1 MKILHVAPSI
11 ESAYGGPTQ
20 SLAGY
25 TSASQM
31 VGADVDIAAPFP
43 TKHEVELLEEA
54 GAHRVETF
62 KGYGRGSTAASPDLV
77 RWVKENC
84 LRYDV
89 VHVHGLFNFVSTF
102 AARAAIAAGSP
113 VVIRP
118 FGTLSRY
125 TFRHRRYALKRPW
138 FEGLERPNLS
148 RAAGVHFTTAT
159 EKDEAEWNHLELGKR
174 AHVVPPPFIPASS
187 MVLRQSDPRQPV
199 ALFLGRLHPVKNL
212 EALIDAW
219 PTVLTKHPDAV
230 LRIAGQGEPEYTAE
244 LKRRAGRRGIQFTG
258 FLSGTEKAM
267 ALQQASLLV
276 LPSLHENFG
285 IAVVEAIAEGL
296 PVVISDNVQLHD
308 FVAANELGVVTRD
321 SAEEI
326 AKGIDAA
333 FSDPDLHR
341 RVSAKGR
348 RLVSHTYSPEVI
360 GNRLTSMYLSAL
372 KFHRERPAAS

>member
-31 VGADVDIAAPFP
+31 VGADVDIAAPLP
-43 TKHEVELLEEA
+43 TRREIDVLEEA

-62 KGYGRGSTAASPDLV
+62 KGYGHGSTAASPSLV
-77 RWVKENC
+77 RWVRANA
-84 LRYDV
+84 RNYDV
-89 VHVHGLFNFVSTF
+89 VHVHGLFNFISTF
-102 AARAAIAAGSP
+102 AARAAIAAGAP

-118 FGTLSRY
+118 FGTLSQY
-125 TFRHRRYALKRPW
+125 TFKHRRGWLKRMW
-138 FEGLERPNLS
+138 FEALERPNIA
-148 RAAGVHFTTAT
+148 RAASIHFTTTT
-159 EKDEAEWNHLELGKR
+159 EKNEAEWNRLEIGAR

-187 MVLRQSDPRQPV
+187 LVSRQTDPRNPV

-219 PTVLTKHPDAV
+219 PAILEEQPDAV
-230 LRIAGQGEPEYTAE
+230 LRIAGQGSPKYTAE
-244 LKRRAGRRGIQFTG
+244 LKRRAGKRGIQFMG
-258 FLSGTEKAM
+258 FLTGTEKAM
-267 ALQQASLLV
+267 MLQQASLLA

-296 PVVISDNVQLHD
+296 PVVISEHVQLRD
-308 FVAANELGVVTRD
+308 FVVANELGIVTTD
-321 SAEEI
+321 SPQSI
-326 AKGIDAA
+326 AAAILAA
-333 FSDPDLHR
+333 FSDLELHR
-341 RVSAKGR
+341 RVSEKGR
-348 RLVSHTYSPEVI
+348 RLVSQTYSPEVI

-372 KFHRERPAAS
+372 KHHRERPTAS

>member
-31 VGADVDIAAPFP
+31 VGADVDIAAPLP
-43 TKHEVELLEEA
+43 SRREIDVLEEA

-62 KGYGRGSTAASPDLV
+62 RGYGRGSTAASPALV
-77 RWVKENC
+77 RWVRVNA
-84 LRYDV
+84 RNYDI
-89 VHVHGLFNFVSTF
+89 VHVHGLFNFISTF

-118 FGTLSRY
+118 FGTLSQY
-125 TFRHRRYALKRPW
+125 TFKHRRGLLKRLW
-138 FEGLERPNLS
+138 FEALERPNIS
-148 RAAGVHFTTAT
+148 RAAAIHFTTTT
-159 EKDEAEWNHLELGKR
+159 EKNEAEWNHLDIGRR

-187 MVLRQSDPRQPV
+187 LVSRQTDPRNPV

-219 PTVLTKHPDAV
+219 PIILQTHPDAV
-230 LRIAGQGEPEYTAE
+230 LRIAGHGTPRYTAE
-244 LKRRAGRRGIQFTG
+244 LKRRAGKRGVQFMG
-258 FLSGTEKAM
+258 FLTGTEKAM
-267 ALQQASLLV
+267 MLQQASLLV

-296 PVVISDNVQLHD
+296 PVVISEHVQLRD
-308 FVAANELGVVTRD
+308 FVAANELGTVTTGAPD
-321 SAEEI
+321 SLAAAI
-326 AKGIDAA
+326 SAA
-333 FSDPDLHR
+333 FVDLELHR
-341 RVSAKGR
+341 RVSEKGR
-348 RLVSHTYSPEVI
+348 RLVSQTYSPEVI

-372 KFHRERPAAS
+372 KYHRERPTAS